1 MKTIEVIELSKH
13 KKVRDLTFLNLFW
26 GTNFS
31 DKEKEKLKLFIKSH
45 GLRNKKLSV
54 NDISKKINI
63 SKSTIT
69 KWFRGESIPYI
80 AHYLRYY
87 NKLKPNKKIVS
98 INSTRGGLLIG
109 PWIRVS
115 DKINKYSDIIE
126 VLSQLNKKNIEKE
139 FGYILGIMVGDA
151 SKHGIKRKNKVAR
164 RIQLRLSTK
173 FKTNLNFGGYVSHC
187 LESLGIRINKTK
199 NCPAGKRNPND
210 FYSWHSQCSPLID
223 WMFKVCLG
231 LKNTELTSYDKVKSS
246 WIQNSPKHFR
256 ISFLQGVA
264 DSDGYIDI
272 TQYRAGIVTKPNAKF
287 IQRVFDSLG
296 IHSNI
301 GNLHNK
307 TMQQVKIR
315 LEDAYS
321 LPLFNPIVYSYRYQ
335 LMEEIINAE
344 KLPHHWPEWLGNK
357 VNNYLDQELSST
369 KIIKRILDKHNIII
383 RQSGIK
389 KRKDKLKMEKENRI
403 ILGIESTALD

>member
-173 FKTNLNFGGYVSHC
+173 FKTNLNFGEYVSHC
-187 LESLGIRINKTK
+187 LESMGIRINKTK

-210 FYSWHSQCSPLID
+210 FYAWHSQCSPLIN
-223 WMFKVCLG
+223 WMFRVCLG
-231 LKNTELTSYDKVKSS
+231 LKNTELTSYDKIKSN
-246 WIQNSPKHFR
+246 WILGSPKHFK
-256 ISFLQGVA
+256 ISFLQGIA

-272 TQYRAGIVTKPNAKF
+272 TLYRAGIVTKPNAKF

-369 KIIKRILDKHNIII
+369 KIIKRILDEYNIII

-389 KRKDKLKMEKENRI
+389 KRKDKLKMEKENPI

>member
-1 MKTIEVIELSKH
+1 
-13 KKVRDLTFLNLFW
+13 
-26 GTNFS
+26 
-31 DKEKEKLKLFIKSH
+31 
-45 GLRNKKLSV
+45 
-54 NDISKKINI
+54 
-63 SKSTIT
+63 
-69 KWFRGESIPYI
+69 
-80 AHYLRYY
+80 
-87 NKLKPNKKIVS
+87 
-98 INSTRGGLLIG
+98 
-109 PWIRVS
+109 
-115 DKINKYSDIIE
+115 
-126 VLSQLNKKNIEKE
+126 
-139 FGYILGIMVGDA
+139 
-151 SKHGIKRKNKVAR
+151 
-164 RIQLRLSTK
+164 
-173 FKTNLNFGGYVSHC
+173 FK
-187 LESLGIRINKTK
+187 
-199 NCPAGKRNPND
+199 
-210 FYSWHSQCSPLID
+210 
-223 WMFKVCLG
+223 
-231 LKNTELTSYDKVKSS
+231 
-246 WIQNSPKHFR
+246 
-256 ISFLQGVA
+256 ISFLQGIA

-272 TQYRAGIVTKPNAKF
+272 TLYRAGIVTKPNAKF

-369 KIIKRILDKHNIII
+369 KIIKRILDEYNIII

-389 KRKDKLKMEKENRI
+389 KRKDKLKMEKENPI

>member
-173 FKTNLNFGGYVSHC
+173 FKTNLNFG
-187 LESLGIRINKTK
+187 
-199 NCPAGKRNPND
+199 
-210 FYSWHSQCSPLID
+210 
-223 WMFKVCLG
+223 
-231 LKNTELTSYDKVKSS
+231 
-246 WIQNSPKHFR
+246 
-256 ISFLQGVA
+256 
-264 DSDGYIDI
+264 
-272 TQYRAGIVTKPNAKF
+272 
-287 IQRVFDSLG
+287 
-296 IHSNI
+296 
-301 GNLHNK
+301 
-307 TMQQVKIR
+307 
-315 LEDAYS
+315 
-321 LPLFNPIVYSYRYQ
+321 
-335 LMEEIINAE
+335 
-344 KLPHHWPEWLGNK
+344 
-357 VNNYLDQELSST
+357 
-369 KIIKRILDKHNIII
+369 
-383 RQSGIK
+383 
-389 KRKDKLKMEKENRI
+389 
-403 ILGIESTALD
+403 